1 VGEADTGNSPDTDA
15 DTVET
20 DTGAEDTG
28 ISPDTDADT
37 VETDTGAEDTGISP
51 DTDTDAVEADTGA
64 EDTGADDTGAEDTG
78 ADDTGGMDTWVSSD
92 TATDA
97 SAPFTLTSP
106 AFVDGGTLPAVYTCD
121 GAGTLPPLAWADA
134 PAGTAEFAVLMTTM
148 ARDGQKWNWV
158 LFSIPAE
165 TSAIP
170 EGDASVG
177 VAGLTSDGPNLA
189 YAPPCSQGPG
199 EKRYT
204 FTVYALSA
212 SPALPGS
219 AREVTG
225 PVLTEAIA
233 PLTLATSAMTVGYT
247 RPTP

>member
-1 VGEADTGNSPDTDA
+1 MDTG
-15 DTVET
+15 
-20 DTGAEDTG
+20 
-28 ISPDTDADT
+28 
-37 VETDTGAEDTGISP
+37 
-51 DTDTDAVEADTGA
+51 
-64 EDTGADDTGAEDTG
+64 
-78 ADDTGGMDTWVSSD
+78 VSSD

-121 GAGTLPPLAWADA
+121 GAGTLPPLAWAAA